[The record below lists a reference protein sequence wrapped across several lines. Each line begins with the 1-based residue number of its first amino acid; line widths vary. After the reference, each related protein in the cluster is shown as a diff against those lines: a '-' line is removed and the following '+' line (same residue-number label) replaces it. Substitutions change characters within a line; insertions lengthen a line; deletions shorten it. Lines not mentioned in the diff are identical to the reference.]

1 MELFSAIDAV
11 ENPIKFSTSF
21 VVKVAALVLVVD
33 VAVVL
38 VVVRNESDSV
48 TIISEPTRTID
59 DVVAVVVEVVV
70 DVIKLKLWVRPLVVL
85 HAPQTSP
92 LRYSSDRS

>member
-1 MELFSAIDAV
+1 LQQY
-11 ENPIKFSTSF
+11 
-21 VVKVAALVLVVD
+21 VVVPVVD

-38 VVVRNESDSV
+38 VVVRNETDSV
-48 TIISEPTRTID
+48 TIISEPTQTID

-70 DVIKLKLWVRPLVVL
+70 DAIKLKLWVRPLVVL
-85 HAPQTSP
+85 HVVPPTSP